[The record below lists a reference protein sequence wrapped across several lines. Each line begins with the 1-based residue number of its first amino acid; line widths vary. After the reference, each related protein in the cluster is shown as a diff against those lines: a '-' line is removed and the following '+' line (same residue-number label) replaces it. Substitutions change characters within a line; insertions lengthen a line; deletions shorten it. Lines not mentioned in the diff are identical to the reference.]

1 MFAPIRTMIVGVTL
15 DRRDATTFAH
25 AAHLVRAFSPETVY
39 LLHIMEP
46 SGREGAAQAAVGP
59 VEDAA
64 TRERLQRLADGFV
77 LPPGT
82 HTELVV
88 AHGEVVPTLL
98 KHAGKSSADLIV
110 IGRSTDSRADEST
123 RGAVRVLRKIPC
135 SVLIVPEGAPV
146 DYDRVLVAADFSHR
160 SGEAVELA
168 ARLVPPDSTITA
180 LHVVA
185 PPLGYHKLGQTF
197 EHAAEAVREE
207 AERESQ
213 AWLPTLDLGGVVC
226 ASEYHVGEDVPQAIA
241 DHAEEIQANLVVVA
255 SHGRTQPAA
264 LLLGHV
270 ADSVCR
276 KVSCPM
282 LCVKRKGE
290 VVDLIRAIAQLYE
303 WD

>member
-1 MFAPIRTMIVGVTL
+1 VFAPIRSMIVGVAL
-15 DRRDATTFAH
+15 DNRDATTFAH
-25 AAHLVRAFSPETVY
+25 AAYVARALAPETVY
-39 LLHIMEP
+39 LLHIAEP
-46 SGREGAAQAAVGP
+46 TGREGVAQAAVGP

-64 TRERLQRLADGFV
+64 IREKLQRLADGLS
-77 LPPGT
+77 LPT
-82 HTELVV
+82 TAHVELIV
-88 AHGEVVPTLL
+88 AHGEVIPTLL

-110 IGRSTDSRADEST
+110 IGRSTDERTDEST
-123 RGAVRVLRKIPC
+123 RGAVRVIRKVPC
-135 SVLIVPEGAPV
+135 SVLVVPAGAPV
-146 DYDRVLVAADFSHR
+146 AYDRVVVAADFSNR

-168 ARLVPPDSTITA
+168 ARLVKPGSGIAA

-197 EHAAEAVREE
+197 DEAAAAVRAE

-226 ASEYHVGEDVPQAIA
+226 TPEFHVGEDVPQAIA
-241 DHAEEIQANLVVVA
+241 QHAEDSNANLVVVA

-276 KVSCPM
+276 KISCPM